1 VSAPRIVIAAGGTA
15 GHVVPAIAVADALRA
30 EGAEV
35 SFVGGQRAEAELV
48 PAAGYPLDPIRVEGI
63 SRSNPVKAA
72 RALGKA
78 MYSLIGE
85 AVERGFEARWAELRQ
100 RVDHLLTF
108 DAWLFS
114 TPMWNFGL
122 PYRLKHYID
131 LIIQPTMAFTNDAEG
146 AINTHGDGKIA
157 ILIGAGALDIRP
169 GAALA
174 ALDFGLAHLA
184 QCLRVYFGVREIHEI
199 RVVPTFGDEASVE
212 RAMAAARTDTEALAI
227 SLAGRA
233 GGRG

>member
-1 VSAPRIVIAAGGTA
+1 MRLLHIVASPRGAKSRSRALAEHFLCHLG
-15 GHVVPAIAVADALRA
+15 DA
-30 EGAEV
+30 
-35 SFVGGQRAEAELV
+35 
-48 PAAGYPLDPIRVEGI
+48 RVEELDLWAEPLPEFDGAMI
-63 SRSNPVKAA
+63 ESRY
-72 RALGKA
+72 R
-78 MYSLIGE
+78 LIRGE

-169 GAALA
+169 GSPLA
-174 ALDFGLAHLA
+174 ALDFNLAHLA
-184 QCLRVYFGVREIHEI
+184 QCLRIYFGVREIHEI